1 MLHVL
6 QGARLL
12 VNATSG
18 EWHLSPGEWR
28 AQPVEDRPSRHGVTI
43 GGWLARAVAAV
54 RRAQRERQVIRD
66 LSVMNDRL
74 LADIGIARH
83 EIRAVAKGQLS
94 RRPGQTPHPASPTA
108 RVRYHAPADQATAND
123 AETRTAA

>member
-28 AQPVEDRPSRHGVTI
+28 AQPVEDRSPRHGVTI
-43 GGWLARAVAAV
+43 GEWFARAVAAV
-54 RRAQRERQVIRD
+54 RRAHQERQVINE
-66 LSVMNDRL
+66 LSALDDRL
-74 LADIGIARH
+74 LADIGLTRH
-83 EIRAVAKGQLS
+83 QIRAVAKGHVS
-94 RRPGQTPHPASPTA
+94 RRPGQASSPVSRTPQ
-108 RVRYHAPADQATAND
+108 VRYSAGTAEEIAND
-123 AETRTAA
+123 EETRIAA

>member
-12 VNATSG
+12 VNGTSG

-28 AQPVEDRPSRHGVTI
+28 AQPAADRPTRHGVTI

-66 LSVMNDRL
+66 LSAMNDRL
-74 LADIGIARH
+74 LADMGIARN
-83 EIRAVAKGQLS
+83 EIRAVAKGQVS
-94 RRPGQTPHPASPTA
+94 RRPGQTPLPASPTA
-108 RVRYHAPADQATAND
+108 RVRYHAPANQATAND

>member
-1 MLHVL
+1 MLQVL

-12 VNATSG
+12 VNPTSG

-28 AQPVEDRPSRHGVTI
+28 AQPVEDRPSRHGITI
-43 GGWLARAVAAV
+43 GGWLAKAVAAV
-54 RRAQRERQVIRD
+54 RRAHQERQVINV
-66 LSVMNDRL
+66 LSALDDRL
-74 LADIGIARH
+74 LADFGLTRH
-83 EIRAVAKGQLS
+83 QIRAVAKGHVS